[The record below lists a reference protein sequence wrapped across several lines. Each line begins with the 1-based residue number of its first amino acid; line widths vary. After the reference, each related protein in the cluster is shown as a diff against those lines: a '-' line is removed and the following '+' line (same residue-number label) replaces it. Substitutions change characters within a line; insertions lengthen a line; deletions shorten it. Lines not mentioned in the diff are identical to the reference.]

1 MNMTILL
8 IVLGFLFI
16 NVPAFAQDSSSRSV
30 KPLYQLPDRVVPV
43 DEKDS
48 NLSNFLV
55 GSDNGLFKITS
66 NNNAIPLWS
75 EGRVDQIV
83 QINIQTE
90 KKRLAPCWI
99 MRTSKGIIFTS
110 DLEHFEERNEG
121 LPFLTIKKY
130 KNKETTL
137 EKQIAD
143 NLKELF
149 S

>member
-1 MNMTILL
+1 MTILL

-55 GSDNGLFKITS
+55 GSDNGLFKIPS

-90 KKRLAPCWI
+90 KKHL
-99 MRTSKGIIFTS
+99 
-110 DLEHFEERNEG
+110 
-121 LPFLTIKKY
+121 
-130 KNKETTL
+130 
-137 EKQIAD
+137 
-143 NLKELF
+143 
-149 S
+149 